1 MLVMEHNFPSF
12 LLSKLSFSIFLK
24 RPPGA
29 LGVDSLG
36 KLQGGSGSGSTIQ
49 RQLLELEKVK
59 AKKAPTDIF

>member
-36 KLQGGSGSGSTIQ
+36 KLQGGSRSTIQ

-59 AKKAPTDIF
+59 AEKDPTDIF